1 MTVAPSID
9 PARLL
14 EEAITQTSP
23 DLVRHLLGTVVNT
36 LMSAAGREQ
45 VALDAGVDGEVW
57 VWVTR

>member
-23 DLVRHLLGTVVNT
+23 DLIRHPLGTVVNT
-36 LMSAAGREQ
+36 LMSA
-45 VALDAGVDGEVW
+45 DATAPDGGSN
-57 VWVTR
+57 